1 MLNRF
6 FLSIILCLLVGNIH
20 AQTPLDSL
28 INNLN
33 HTENQE
39 TKANTLNTIC
49 LKLVY
54 SYPDSALNF
63 GLESLH
69 IGRELNNNTIK
80 AKAYNHIGI
89 VFDVVNKWD
98 TALIYYDSA
107 LRYAKIS
114 GDSITIASVLNN
126 IGLVYWNQSIYDQA
140 IENFMASLKLFE
152 ILGKDIG
159 VANTYNNIALIYG
172 EQNRNRESLQYHF
185 KSLKKRQEIKD
196 KNGINDSWLNI
207 ATVYYGLLEM
217 DSANYYYQKVLP
229 YFEKENNSY
238 ALGVCYNG
246 LGEVNRVWK
255 KKELSASYFEKSI
268 EEHLKVHNHYKAAS
282 SLIGLAK
289 LYQSFHDYHQ
299 ALAALNRASKI
310 LKINSSLRTEVRVH
324 LLLAEVYE
332 AIKDFENASH
342 FYKKYIELNDSLY
355 HIDREQAI
363 EEIMVAYETEKK
375 EQQLQKE
382 YLKNNLLEKE
392 NDLTQMK
399 LSNRNKWLFGVVSFA
414 FSVVFFLLFLN
425 QKKLHKKQVEKDQA
439 IIEERERGIKS
450 VIQAQEEERA
460 RIAKDLHDGIGQQMS
475 AIKMMFHTIENELS
489 HVSDQ
494 IADKLKTI
502 SHTITNTA
510 NEIRALSHQMMPK
523 SLTELGLVLALEDL
537 LENSFASSNIKHTFE
552 SNGMEKR
559 LPKKVELT
567 LYRIAQELIN
577 NIVKHSQAKNIDIQL
592 IKTISYCMLIMH
604 DDGIGISAD
613 TNSNGIGIQNMNSRL
628 RTVKGDLSLSSEEG
642 KGTTATIKIALNG

>member
-6 FLSIILCLLVGNIH
+6 LLSIILCLLVGNILS
-20 AQTPLDSL
+20 QTPLDSL
-28 INNLN
+28 INSLE
-33 HTENQE
+33 HTDDQKVKSN
-39 TKANTLNTIC
+39 NLNTIC

-54 SYPDSALNF
+54 SYPDSALNY
-63 GLESLH
+63 GLESLN
-69 IGRELNNNTIK
+69 IGYKINDNTIK
-80 AKAYNHIGI
+80 AKAYNRIGI

-107 LRYAKIS
+107 LRYSKLA
-114 GDSITIASVLNN
+114 GDSITIASALNN
-126 IGLVYWNQSIYDQA
+126 IGLVYWNQSVYDQA

-172 EQNRNRESLQYHF
+172 EQNRNQESLQYHF
-185 KSLKKRQEIKD
+185 KSLKKRQEIK
-196 KNGINDSWLNI
+196 NESGTNDSWLNI
-207 ATVYYGLLEM
+207 ATIYYGLLKM

-229 YFEKENNSY
+229 YFEKQANSY

-255 KKELSASYFEKSI
+255 NKNLSASYFGKSVD
-268 EEHLKVHNHYKAAS
+268 EHLKVHNYYKAAS

-289 LYQSFHDYHQ
+289 LYQSFHDYPK
-299 ALAALNRASKI
+299 ALETLNRASEI
-310 LKINSSLRTEVRVH
+310 LNISSSLRIEVRVH
-324 LLLAEVYE
+324 QMLAEVYE
-332 AIKDFENASH
+332 AIKDFEKASI

-355 HIDREQAI
+355 QIDRDEAI

-382 YLKNNLLEKE
+382 HLKNNLLEKE
-392 NDLTQMK
+392 NDLVQIR
-399 LSNRNKWLFGVVSFA
+399 LSNRNKWLFAVISFA
-414 FSVVFFLLFLN
+414 LAVIFFLLFLN
-425 QKKLHKKQVEKDQA
+425 QKKLHKKQAEKDQA
-439 IIEERERGIKS
+439 IIEERERGIKA

-475 AIKMMFHTIENELS
+475 AIKMMFNTIENELS
-489 HVSDQ
+489 QVSDQ
-494 IADKLKTI
+494 IAEKLKTI
-502 SHTITNTA
+502 HHTITNTA

-523 SLTELGLVLALEDL
+523 SLTELGLLLALEDL
-537 LENSFASSNIKHTFE
+537 LENSFSSSTIKYSFE
-552 SNGMEKR
+552 HSGMEER
-559 LPKKVELT
+559 LPKKVELA

-577 NIVKHSQAKNIDIQL
+577 NISKHSQAKNIDAQL
-592 IKTISYCMLIMH
+592 IKTKSYCMFIMH
-604 DDGIGISAD
+604 DDGIGISTNND
-613 TNSNGIGIQNMNSRL
+613 TNGIGIQNMNNRL